1 MHTVWVAG
9 PRSTMTSRAN
19 SSDAQPTLWARVVR
33 ETLAAAGRSGLD
45 ARLLR
50 STLGLQHA
58 ELADPDA
65 RLPLSCLYALLELC
79 VEHTSDELAPLRIV
93 SSVSPDAFDALGL
106 LAMTSTT
113 VEEAMR
119 AMWRYVRVFVE
130 GERYTV
136 ERTSAGASYGYFPWW
151 PPRPAH
157 SLMAELFARDLAVNV
172 PLLTGVPTHDAQVR
186 LRHVPAKSGEHAA
199 LLGGR
204 MQYGAGIDEVAYT
217 PQFLA
222 RPLPLANPMFQ
233 ALARRYLDARLACL
247 PPESPL
253 ARVHKAVVH
262 DLAHGPPSLEAVAGR
277 LAISGRTLQRTL
289 RDHGTSFSALV
300 DDVRRAR
307 APALLR
313 SGAAVAEVAWL
324 LGYSEPS
331 PFVRAVKRWTGA
343 SPSALRAALS
353 P

>member
-1 MHTVWVAG
+1 
-9 PRSTMTSRAN
+9 MTSRAN
-19 SSDAQPTLWARVVR
+19 AGDAQPTLWARVVR

-45 ARLLR
+45 ANVLR
-50 STLGLQHA
+50 SALGLHLA

-65 RLPLSCLYALLELC
+65 RLPLPCLYALLELC
-79 VEHTSDELAPLRIV
+79 VEHMGDELAPLRIV
-93 SSVSPDAFDALGL
+93 SKVSPDAFDALGL

-113 VEEAMR
+113 VEEAMQ
-119 AMWRYVRVFVE
+119 AMWRYSRVFIE

-136 ERTSAGASYGYFPWW
+136 ERTSAGASYGYFPWG

-157 SLMAELFARDLAVNV
+157 SLMAELFARDLAVNM
-172 PLLTGVPTHDAQVR
+172 PLLAGVPAHDAQVR
-186 LRHVPAKSGEHAA
+186 LRHLPARPGDHAA

-204 MQYGAGIDEVAYT
+204 VQFGAGIDEVAYT
-217 PQFLA
+217 AQFLA
-222 RPLPLANPMFQ
+222 QPLPLANPMFRAV
-233 ALARRYLDARLACL
+233 ALRTLDARLACL

-253 ARVHKAVVH
+253 ARAHNAVVH
-262 DLAHGPPSLEAVAGR
+262 DLAHGAPLLEAVAER
-277 LAISGRTLQRTL
+277 LALSRRTLQRTL

-307 APALLR
+307 ALALLR

-343 SPSALRAALS
+343 SPSALRAAS
-353 P
+353 TA

>member
-1 MHTVWVAG
+1 
-9 PRSTMTSRAN
+9 MTLRAN
-19 SSDAQPTLWARVVR
+19 AGDIQPTLWARVVR

-45 ARLLR
+45 ANALR
-50 STLGLQHA
+50 STLGLQAA

-65 RLPLSCLYALLELC
+65 RLPLPCLYALLELF
-79 VEHTSDELAPLRIV
+79 VAHTGDELAPLRIV
-93 SSVSPDAFDALGL
+93 SNVSPDAFDALGL
-106 LAMTSTT
+106 LAMTSNT
-113 VEEAMR
+113 VEEVLQ
-119 AMWRYVRVFVE
+119 AMWRYARVFIE

-136 ERTSAGASYGYFPWW
+136 ERTAAGASYGYFPWG

-157 SLMAELFARDLAVNV
+157 ALMAELFARDPAVNV
-172 PLLTGVPTHDAQVR
+172 PLLAGVPAHDAQVR
-186 LRHVPAKSGEHAA
+186 LRHMPAKPGEHAP

-204 MQYGAGIDEVAYT
+204 VQFGAGIDEVAYT

-222 RPLPLANPMFQ
+222 QPLPLASPMFE
-233 ALARRYLDARLACL
+233 AVARRYLDARLACL

-253 ARVHKAVVH
+253 ARAHKAVVH
-262 DLAHGPPSLEAVAGR
+262 DLAHGAPSLEAVAER
-277 LAISGRTLQRTL
+277 LAISRRTLQRTL

-307 APALLR
+307 ALALLR

-343 SPSALRAALS
+343 SPSALRATSAA
-353 P
+353 